1 MSVKI
6 VLSSYGFSSISQ
18 TLTNVVGVGTVLSA
32 AVCGGII
39 GNDMPG
45 GGPGS
50 VVPVER

>member
-1 MSVKI
+1 M
-6 VLSSYGFSSISQ
+6 VLGLISQ
-18 TLTNVVGVGTVLSA
+18 SLTNVVGVGTVLSA
-32 AVCGGII
+32 AACGGII